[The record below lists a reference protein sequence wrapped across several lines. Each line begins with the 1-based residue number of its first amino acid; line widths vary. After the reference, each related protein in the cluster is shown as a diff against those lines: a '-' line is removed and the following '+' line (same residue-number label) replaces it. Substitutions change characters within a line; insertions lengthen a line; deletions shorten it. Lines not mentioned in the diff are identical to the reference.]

1 MIKDL
6 FSKHRQTF
14 IPHIG
19 LSIIGYAWSTYI
31 NLDLMGREIIYYL
44 LEIVR
49 GKEISKFYDNFSK
62 IRNSKKIDVFLSTFI
77 LMVLFWLI

>member
-1 MIKDL
+1 
-6 FSKHRQTF
+6 
-14 IPHIG
+14 
-19 LSIIGYAWSTYI
+19 
-31 NLDLMGREIIYYL
+31 MGREIIYYL